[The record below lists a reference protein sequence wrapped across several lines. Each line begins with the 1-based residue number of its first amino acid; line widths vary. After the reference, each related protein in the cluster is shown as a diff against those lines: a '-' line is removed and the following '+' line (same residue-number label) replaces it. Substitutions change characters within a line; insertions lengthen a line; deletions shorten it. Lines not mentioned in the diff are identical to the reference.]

1 MTKHLEVSRDDILYS
16 FAMEDAPGA
25 SSLAR
30 YLNDYP
36 QFATDLVELSRELSR
51 EVSEE
56 QLSAE
61 ELGYLEGKMERL
73 RNSVATLTSLQ
84 DAPAKLFT
92 NSASALG
99 LPLQV
104 GLALRERRIE
114 VATLPRRLLER
125 LAQTLQVPVA
135 TVQSFLSLP
144 PQVSAL
150 RANKSAEKPVP
161 ALKVSF
167 ERILAD
173 AGIDEGR
180 IAALIRGD
188 E

>member
-1 MTKHLEVSRDDILYS
+1 MAKQSEVSRDDVLYS
-16 FAMEDAPGA
+16 FAMDHETGTA
-25 SSLAR
+25 SLAR

-36 QFATDLVELSRELSR
+36 QFATDLVELSRELFR
-51 EVSEE
+51 EEIEE
-56 QLSAE
+56 QLSSD

-84 DAPAKLFT
+84 AAPARLFT
-92 NSASALG
+92 NAASALR

-114 VATLPRRLLER
+114 VATLPSQLLER

-135 TVQSFLSLP
+135 TVRSFLSMP
-144 PQVSAL
+144 PQASAL
-150 RANKSAEKPVP
+150 RASKSTEKPGP
-161 ALKVSF
+161 ASKVSF
-167 ERILAD
+167 ERLLAD
-173 AGIDEGR
+173 AGIDEER